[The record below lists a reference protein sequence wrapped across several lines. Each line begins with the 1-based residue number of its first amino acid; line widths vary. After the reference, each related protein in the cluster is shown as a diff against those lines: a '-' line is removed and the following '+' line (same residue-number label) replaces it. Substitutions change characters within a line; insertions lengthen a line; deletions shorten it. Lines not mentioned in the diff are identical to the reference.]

1 MRHFVFRAAPAALYY
16 LLFILFIGFF
26 LFSGKYNAA
35 SCKQDC
41 CNGCHRRDNRI
52 YISCLRC
59 CCSVTRFLSW
69 RIVHDDMLDLCS
81 VFDFVSTSMY
91 GFAVFSLF
99 TKPKRESPRDLV
111 SVEMKAS
118 CTAGA

>member
-41 CNGCHRRDNRI
+41 CNG
-52 YISCLRC
+52 
-59 CCSVTRFLSW
+59 
-69 RIVHDDMLDLCS
+69 
-81 VFDFVSTSMY
+81 
-91 GFAVFSLF
+91 
-99 TKPKRESPRDLV
+99 
-111 SVEMKAS
+111 
-118 CTAGA
+118 TAGITGFTSPVFGVVVLLPGF